1 MMTAEDQAVV
11 ENMKSDLE
19 QVLLQLN
26 PREAGVVRLRFGLKD
41 GHERT
46 LEEVGAVFGVS
57 SSQRWGGLGVAGARV
72 RVGQGMVLWGCD
84 VLCDSWQASVAA
96 RPGL

>member
-1 MMTAEDQAVV
+1 MLTAEDQAVV

-46 LEEVGAVFGVS
+46 LEEVGTVFGVS
-57 SSQRWGGLGVAGARV
+57 SSPQT
-72 RVGQGMVLWGCD
+72 GCFSLED
-84 VLCDSWQASVAA
+84 VCM
-96 RPGL
+96 